1 MTAELRKATPGTEPR
16 VRASDAEREEVVER
30 LREAT
35 AEGRLTLEELADRC
49 EAAYLARYRDDLDR
63 IAADLPAPEAAS
75 APVHGTASGATGIYR
90 SKGGD
95 ATYDRPEPDAS
106 GRITATSGL
115 GDLTLNLAHV
125 RAPSTGELRVTAK
138 AWAGDVRLIV
148 PEGVDLRV
156 KGSVRDRT
164 GKRKKPVPKDAPR
177 VHVTGTAVLGD
188 VVVQSPRGRSS
199 WREWI
204 EEAVDTALDF
214 L

>member
-1 MTAELRKATPGTEPR
+1 MTAELGKRLPDAQPR
-16 VRASDAEREEVVER
+16 VRASDAEREAVVER

-63 IAADLPAPEAAS
+63 VAADLPAPGPAE
-75 APVHGTASGATGIYR
+75 GASGPGASGVYR
-90 SKGGD
+90 TKAGD
-95 ATYDRPEPDAS
+95 ATYDHPEPDPS
-106 GRITATSGL
+106 GRLTATSGL

-156 KGSVRDRT
+156 QGSVRDRT
-164 GKRKKPVPKDAPR
+164 GKRKQPVPKDAPR
-177 VHVTGTAVLGD
+177 VHVSGTAILGE
-188 VVVQSPRGRSS
+188 VVVVRPRGGRSAL
-199 WREWI
+199 REWI